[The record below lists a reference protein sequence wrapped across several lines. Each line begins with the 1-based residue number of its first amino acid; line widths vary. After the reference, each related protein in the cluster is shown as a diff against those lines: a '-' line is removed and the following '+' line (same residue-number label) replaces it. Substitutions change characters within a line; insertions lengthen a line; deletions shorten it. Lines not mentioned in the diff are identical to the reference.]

1 MKLQPIYCIL
11 IYCNYEMVLIDQINM
26 KYSIV
31 IHITRITDRIYFQYL
46 ISRYILNDNLWFKNG
61 AVLTHIF
68 SMLFNN
74 NSYIS
79 TLDIIFYNISKF
91 SNVKII
97 FK

>member
-1 MKLQPIYCIL
+1 ML
-11 IYCNYEMVLIDQINM
+11 LIDQTNM
-26 KYSIV
+26 KYSILL
-31 IHITRITDRIYFQYL
+31 HILKMIRITDRIYFQYL
-46 ISRYILNDNLWFKNG
+46 ISRYILNGNLWFKNG